1 MKTEDREW
9 KICQSRRKFHDAN
22 SSMVNLCFFKS
33 GDCESGEI
41 TIYINI
47 IRSKIFE
54 NNGDGV
60 RKLLFLERE
69 VEWDLREKRNVF
81 EKIPKNLP

>member
-1 MKTEDREW
+1 
-9 KICQSRRKFHDAN
+9 
-22 SSMVNLCFFKS
+22 MVNLCFFKS

-69 VEWDLREKRNVF
+69 VE
-81 EKIPKNLP
+81 

>member
-1 MKTEDREW
+1 
-9 KICQSRRKFHDAN
+9 
-22 SSMVNLCFFKS
+22 MVNLCFFKS

-54 NNGDGV
+54 NNERDKMRFAREEKCF
-60 RKLLFLERE
+60 RK
-69 VEWDLREKRNVF
+69 N
-81 EKIPKNLP
+81 PKESTVNFTFNDFMRFDTFSNNQRSRYD

>member
-1 MKTEDREW
+1 
-9 KICQSRRKFHDAN
+9 
-22 SSMVNLCFFKS
+22 MVNLCFFKS

-54 NNGDGV
+54 NNDGV

-69 VEWDLREKRNVF
+69 VE
-81 EKIPKNLP
+81 